1 MLSENYQETMNKLEE
16 LEKEIAVARNCQQC
30 ASWKQKTEVLTTKF
44 YHTIKNMRSEV
55 NQLRRDSE

>member
-1 MLSENYQETMNKLEE
+1 MNKLEE
-16 LEKEIAVARNCQQC
+16 LEKEIAVARNCEQC